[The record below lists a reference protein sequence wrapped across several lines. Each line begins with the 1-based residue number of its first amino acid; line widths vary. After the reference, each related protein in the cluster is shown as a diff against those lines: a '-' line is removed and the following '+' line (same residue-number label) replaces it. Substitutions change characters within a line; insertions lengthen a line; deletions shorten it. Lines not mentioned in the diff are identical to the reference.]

1 MGQIVNVVE
10 RASVRPGIVRFDTN
24 RALSGMGHD
33 RFVAGQVID
42 DDRPVDELAR
52 RIFARGGVTSVHVN
66 GGMITVDLEKG
77 HTADGIADIIRG
89 LYTFYLDPG
98 EELDPDD
105 PRAAVSARN
114 EQLQAEF
121 EAAEAAAAAKAA
133 EEEAAKA
140 AEAAEEPATESE
152 TGGHGEVVAD
162 PAEAPKE
169 AEASEAPGADA

>member
-10 RASVRPGIVRFDTN
+10 RPSSRPGIVRYETN

-33 RFVAGQVID
+33 RFVRGQVID

-98 EELDPDD
+98 AELDEGD
-105 PRAAVSARN
+105 PRAVVAARN
-114 EQLQAEF
+114 EQLQAEYA
-121 EAAEAAAAAKAA
+121 AAEAAAAAKAA
-133 EEEAAKA
+133 EEEAATV
-140 AEAAEEPATESE
+140 AEPPATEAE

-162 PAEAPKE
+162 TAEAPKE
-169 AEASEAPGADA
+169 AEADEAPGAAAEP